1 MHEVT
6 RIPNQIKTSFVFLN
20 VLIALLVTSCS
31 STKKIIQKD
40 ISRLINYN
48 AFENQFTGFLLVD
61 PQKKDTLFNH
71 NANKYFTP
79 ASNTKIFTLL
89 TALKSLPEKIPS
101 LKYITR
107 NDTLFI
113 AGTGDPSALHSYFK
127 DSTSIAFL
135 KNQGNIAL
143 YFENFQEEKYGPG
156 WAWDDY
162 QYYYQPERGS
172 FPLYGNVVT
181 LFNSPEK
188 SITPDY
194 FTDSIINLDYALNR
208 EAEKNIFYYPVQRED
223 TLEIPFRTD
232 TTLTRRLLEKLLD
245 KKITHATT
253 MPAGKKSILYSVA
266 TDSVLKRM
274 MHESD
279 NFLAEQLMILSS
291 SMLSDTLNFAKARDH
306 ILENELNGLEQ
317 PPRWVDGSGLSRY
330 NLFTPKSM
338 VQVLSKL
345 YAEVS
350 RERLLHFFPVGGVN
364 GTLEHWYG
372 ADTPYVYAK
381 SGSLGNVYCLSGYLL
396 TKSGKTLIFSFMN
409 NHFMTPSSEI
419 KQQMQAIFQGIR
431 DGY

>member
-1 MHEVT
+1 M
-6 RIPNQIKTSFVFLN
+6 
-20 VLIALLVTSCS
+20 
-31 STKKIIQKD
+31 
-40 ISRLINYN
+40 SRLVNSN
-48 AFENQFTGFLLVD
+48 TFENQFTGFLLVD
-61 PQKKDTLFNH
+61 PQKGDTLFDQ

-79 ASNTKIFTLL
+79 ASNTKIFTLF
-89 TALKSLPEKIPS
+89 TAMKLLPEKIPS

-113 AGTGDPSALHSYFK
+113 SGTGDPSALHLYFK
-127 DSTSIAFL
+127 DSTAISFL
-135 KNQGNIAL
+135 KNKRNIAL
-143 YFENFQEEKYGPG
+143 FFENFQEEKYGPG

-181 LFNSPEK
+181 LFNDPEK
-188 SITPDY
+188 SSTPDY
-194 FTDSIINLDYALNR
+194 FSDSIIDLDHTLDR
-208 EAEKNIFYYPVQRED
+208 EDEKNVFYYSSERKD

-245 KKITHATT
+245 KEITHTTT
-253 MPAGKKSILYSVA
+253 MPAGKKSILYSVP

-338 VQVLSKL
+338 VQVLSKM
-345 YAEVS
+345 YTEVS
-350 RERLLHFFPVGGVN
+350 LERLLYFFPAGGTN
-364 GTLEHWYG
+364 GTLENWYG
-372 ADTPYVYAK
+372 AETPYVYAK

-409 NHFMTPSSEI
+409 NHFLQPSAEI
-419 KQQMQAIFQGIR
+419 KRRMQMVFEGIR
-431 DGY
+431 DEY